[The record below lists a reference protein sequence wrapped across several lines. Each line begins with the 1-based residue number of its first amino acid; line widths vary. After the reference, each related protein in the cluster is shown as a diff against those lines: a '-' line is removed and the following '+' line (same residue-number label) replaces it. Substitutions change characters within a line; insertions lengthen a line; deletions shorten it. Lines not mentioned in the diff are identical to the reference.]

1 MIITFCSKSRM
12 WGARANGWPEGKH
25 LMLASNDPLVHWHLR
40 SWPTSGIQSP
50 TFISSWKTS
59 WMVTAMLLLCVMHM
73 HDVCS
78 MYLSLFAFLTLLM
91 RSPID
96 MPYRKCNPSRD
107 SHTAVEHD
115 IKVAVSYNK
124 KEPKVSSKYLAGI
137 LMDFF
142 LGKNKLKPLSFPNPM
157 MDSIILNSVLYVD
170 GSTLFIM
177 STFTASNWQECLRN
191 VKKQRVEREQN
202 TFSFQT
208 WFQRQE
214 R

>member
-1 MIITFCSKSRM
+1 MTPLCTDTWDRGQPVESNHPLSFHL
-12 WGARANGWPEGKH
+12 GKH
-25 LMLASNDPLVHWHLR
+25 R
-40 SWPTSGIQSP
+40 G
-50 TFISSWKTS
+50 
-59 WMVTAMLLLCVMHM
+59 MVTAMLLLCVMHM

-142 LGKNKLKPLSFPNPM
+142 LGKYKLKPLSFPNPM
-157 MDSIILNSVLYVD
+157 MDSIILNSVQGILLDWILWLEAENCLAKSSWIHYKKYFWSGP
-170 GSTLFIM
+170 GSIWGSL
-177 STFTASNWQECLRN
+177 AC
-191 VKKQRVEREQN
+191 
-202 TFSFQT
+202 
-208 WFQRQE
+208 
-214 R
+214 

>member
-1 MIITFCSKSRM
+1 
-12 WGARANGWPEGKH
+12 
-25 LMLASNDPLVHWHLR
+25 
-40 SWPTSGIQSP
+40 
-50 TFISSWKTS
+50 
-59 WMVTAMLLLCVMHM
+59 MVTAMLLLCVMHM

-96 MPYRKCNPSRD
+96 MLYRKCNPSRD

-157 MDSIILNSVLYVD
+157 MDSIILNLVLYVD

-177 STFTASNWQECLRN
+177 STFTASN
-191 VKKQRVEREQN
+191 
-202 TFSFQT
+202 
-208 WFQRQE
+208 
-214 R
+214 

>member
-1 MIITFCSKSRM
+1 MTPLCTDTWDRGQPVESNHPLSFHL
-12 WGARANGWPEGKH
+12 GKH
-25 LMLASNDPLVHWHLR
+25 R
-40 SWPTSGIQSP
+40 G
-50 TFISSWKTS
+50 
-59 WMVTAMLLLCVMHM
+59 MVTAMLLLCVMHM

-142 LGKNKLKPLSFPNPM
+142 LGKYKLKPLSFPNPM